1 VVSLPYHLTWEHE
14 MVTDDE
20 AMTDGYVQLSHIG
33 ELQVY
38 LRSHAAASSSS

>member
-1 VVSLPYHLTWEHE
+1 

-20 AMTDGYVQLSHIG
+20 AATDGYVQLPHIG
-33 ELQVY
+33 ELPVY

>member
-1 VVSLPYHLTWEHE
+1 

-20 AMTDGYVQLSHIG
+20 AMTDGYVQLPHIG
-33 ELQVY
+33 KLPVY